1 VRTAI
6 SRQPGPIVL
15 HVQVLKDQGREGL
28 AEEAEAALT
37 VLLAPSLQ
45 PAALAL
51 EAARAAQV
59 AENQRMAILGL
70 GGLADSVAL
79 QAARATRIAEN
90 QARFASLG
98 LGQATRELADAV
110 AAGKPKGGGLQRKY
124 YCASDGEAG
133 ASGRCEPGAHQ
144 HGLRGVHLQKGKWYA
159 RIYHGGITISLGS
172 YATSEEAARAVDAK
186 ALELRGSSAKLN
198 FPRMA
203 GTSGGEAGAPGVK
216 RKCPVEEASRR
227 SLRQAGESATCIPR

>member
-6 SRQPGPIVL
+6 SRQPGPIML
-15 HVQVLKDQGREGL
+15 HVQVLKEQGREGL
-28 AEEAEAALT
+28 AEEAEAALA

-98 LGQATRELADAV
+98 LGQATRDLADAV
-110 AAGKPKGGGLQRKY
+110 AAGKPKGGG
-124 YCASDGEAG
+124 S
-133 ASGRCEPGAHQ
+133 
-144 HGLRGVHLQKGKWYA
+144 
-159 RIYHGGITISLGS
+159 
-172 YATSEEAARAVDAK
+172 
-186 ALELRGSSAKLN
+186 
-198 FPRMA
+198 
-203 GTSGGEAGAPGVK
+203 VK
-216 RKCPVEEASRR
+216 RKRPLEETSKR